1 MERTPSTPDMV
12 ETHFSSNAKKM
23 RNSKG
28 ILLTHSHQANGNFF
42 AKNSLKQLFDYEYDY
57 VFETTIWLW
66 L

>member
-1 MERTPSTPDMV
+1 
-12 ETHFSSNAKKM
+12 M